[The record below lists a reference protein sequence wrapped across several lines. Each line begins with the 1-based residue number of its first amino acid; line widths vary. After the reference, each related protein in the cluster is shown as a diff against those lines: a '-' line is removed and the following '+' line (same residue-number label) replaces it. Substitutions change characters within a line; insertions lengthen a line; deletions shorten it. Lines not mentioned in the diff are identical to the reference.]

1 MTNRREPNSPRL
13 TRRLKPAANDPNLR
27 TMQVIVPHNFC
38 PLTNPQPYQRDRDK
52 PRQGVVTNTL
62 NSFRN
67 GAVGFIEWLDVSL
80 RIISACADYIDRRC
94 RVGE

>member
-38 PLTNPQPYQRDRDK
+38 PLTNPQPYQRNK
-52 PRQGVVTNTL
+52 AMV
-62 NSFRN
+62 
-67 GAVGFIEWLDVSL
+67 AVARELCGFIWELL
-80 RIISACADYIDRRC
+80 RTQDCYQAPSPS
-94 RVGE
+94 V